1 MGTTFKRGKK
11 WGISYYDPNG
21 RQVRKLVSPYKET
34 AQKILAKVEVE
45 IAEGKYLD
53 KKEQKKVLF
62 EDFAVQYF
70 NSYVRMQNKNAGN
83 QKKFIDALIREFKG
97 MHLHQIDTLTIRN
110 YLAKRAQTLRPS
122 SVNKY
127 LTMVKSMY
135 NRAIE
140 WGIWLKANPAAGIK
154 KMPENNERYRW
165 LTEEE
170 QERLLSRCSG
180 MARFIVMI
188 ALKTGMRWGEI
199 INLKWQQT
207 PNSNYIDFDSN
218 TIVIHQSQSKTQRSR
233 FIPLG
238 AALRAALQQIPRY
251 TDSEY
256 IFWNPAKKRQIR
268 SISGSFKNALKKAGI
283 SDFKFHDL
291 RHTFAS
297 QLVKSGVDLYV
308 VQKLLGHSNP
318 KMTQRYAHLHPAQLQ
333 MAIEVIDGKVGV
345 NQFETAKIAPNDK
358 HNLST
363 SVFRQKSRL
372 N

>member
-1 MGTTFKRGKK
+1 MGTTFRRGKK

-21 RQVRKLVSPYKET
+21 RQVRKVVSGYKET
-34 AQKILAKVEVE
+34 ALKILAKIEVE

-62 EDFAVQYF
+62 EDFAEQYF
-70 NSYVRMQNKNAGN
+70 NSYVKMQNKNAGN
-83 QKKFIDALIREFKG
+83 QKKFIDALIHEFKG
-97 MHLHQIDTLTIRN
+97 MYLHQIDTLAIRN
-110 YLAKRAQTLRPS
+110 YLSKRAQTLRPS

-135 NRAIE
+135 NRGIE
-140 WGIWLKANPAAGIK
+140 WGVWLRANPAAGIK

-170 QERLLSRCSG
+170 QGRLLSYCSG
-180 MARFIVMI
+180 MTKIIVII
-188 ALKTGMRWGEI
+188 ALKTGMRFGEI
-199 INLKWQQT
+199 INLKWQQA
-207 PNSNYIDFDSN
+207 PNSNYIDFGNN
-218 TIVIHQSQSKTQRSR
+218 TIVIHQSLSKTQKSR
-233 FIPLG
+233 FIPLSET
-238 AALRAALQQIPRY
+238 LRTLLQQIPRF
-251 TDSEY
+251 TESEF
-256 IFWNPAKKRQIR
+256 IFWNPEKKRPIR
-268 SISGSFKNALKKAGI
+268 SIRNSFENALTKAEI

-297 QLVKSGVDLYV
+297 QLVRSGVDLYV

-318 KMTQRYAHLHPAQLQ
+318 KMTQRYAHLQPAQLQ
-333 MAIEVIDGKVGV
+333 IAIEMIDGKVGI
-345 NQFETAKIAPNDK
+345 NLDEFAKNALKNK

-363 SVFRQKSRL
+363 SVFSQKSKL